1 MSLKQYL
8 IIMSIATG
16 LSLAGF
22 LLVLFFIDPNLS
34 TMLGPLIF
42 YLSFGAVILG
52 TASVVGVLYQVYAKK
67 SDEVVYR
74 LALRSFRQGAL
85 LAVFGMLSMF
95 LQSKHLLTWGTGVP
109 LLLLLVLL
117 EYGLSVSERRSL

>member
-16 LSLAGF
+16 LSLIG
-22 LLVLFFIDPNLS
+22 LVLVLFFIDPVVS
-34 TMLGPLIF
+34 PILGPLIF
-42 YLSFGAVILG
+42 YLSFGAMILG
-52 TASVVGVLYQVYAKK
+52 ATAVIGVLYQIYVKK
-67 SDEVVYR
+67 TDEVVYR
-74 LALRSFRQGAL
+74 LAARSFRQGAL
-85 LAVFGMLSMF
+85 FALFGALSMF

-117 EYGLSVSERRSL
+117 EYGLSGSEKK